1 MEKNLQELSEFIR
14 KSYIRIIGI
23 PEEEERVKGTKSP
36 FTQIVH
42 ENF

>member
-14 KSYIRIIGI
+14 KSNIRIIGI
-23 PEEEERVKGTKSP
+23 PEEERVKGTKSP